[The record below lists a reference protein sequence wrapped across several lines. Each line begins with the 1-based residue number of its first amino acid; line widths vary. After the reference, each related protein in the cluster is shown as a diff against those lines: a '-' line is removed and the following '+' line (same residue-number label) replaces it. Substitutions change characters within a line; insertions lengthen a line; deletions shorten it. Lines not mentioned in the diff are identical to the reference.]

1 MVRLRQKEY
10 YIIRVLE
17 ECGMR
22 SPIEVE
28 VDVGFSVLE

>member
-1 MVRLRQKEY
+1 MLHLAMSLLKP
-10 YIIRVLE
+10 